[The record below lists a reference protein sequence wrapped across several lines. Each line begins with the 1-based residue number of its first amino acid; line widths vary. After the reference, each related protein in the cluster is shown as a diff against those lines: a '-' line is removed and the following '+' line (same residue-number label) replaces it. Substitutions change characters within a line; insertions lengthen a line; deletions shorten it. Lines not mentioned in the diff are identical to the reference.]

1 MRTQTTP
8 YTDQRKKTSSPFNAF
23 VRDRILNL
31 PREQMIGLPG
41 DLTLHEV
48 TGIPLGSA
56 KQESVKTKGLRQT

>member
-8 YTDQRKKTSSPFNAF
+8 YTDQRKKKTSSPFNAF

-41 DLTLHEV
+41 DLTLHDWSR
-48 TGIPLGSA
+48 GFL
-56 KQESVKTKGLRQT
+56 

>member
-41 DLTLHEV
+41 DLTLHDWSRGFLQAV
-48 TGIPLGSA
+48 RN
-56 KQESVKTKGLRQT
+56 KRV